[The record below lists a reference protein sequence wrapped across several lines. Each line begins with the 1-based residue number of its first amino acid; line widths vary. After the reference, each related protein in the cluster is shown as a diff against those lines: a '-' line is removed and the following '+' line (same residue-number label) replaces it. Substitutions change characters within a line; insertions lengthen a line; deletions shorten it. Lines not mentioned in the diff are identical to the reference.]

1 VGVGCSQKGILRLGE
16 DHNIS
21 WTKCPPAPLQRH
33 AARFTAGRFSFYD
46 GGVANKRQERDRLA
60 QSDHHIA
67 ELKQSIHEQ
76 LDLIDELK
84 RAGRDA
90 AEDEELL
97 DALLCRRDGGDQKK
111 ERSGLQSACDELI
124 DKGAFITGE

>member
-1 VGVGCSQKGILRLGE
+1 MPPSPNGLSQKQ
-16 DHNIS
+16 D
-21 WTKCPPAPLQRH
+21 Q
-33 AARFTAGRFSFYD
+33 
-46 GGVANKRQERDRLA
+46 LA

-67 ELKQSIHEQ
+67 ELKQSINEQ

-97 DALLCRRDGGDQKK
+97 DALIVILRAVLDHRLVILKRSTPCPWGQTTLLNRHRRRRQSPP
-111 ERSGLQSACDELI
+111 RSSSG
-124 DKGAFITGE
+124 

>member
-1 VGVGCSQKGILRLGE
+1 MPPSPNGLSQKQ
-16 DHNIS
+16 D
-21 WTKCPPAPLQRH
+21 Q
-33 AARFTAGRFSFYD
+33 
-46 GGVANKRQERDRLA
+46 LA

-67 ELKQSIHEQ
+67 ELKQSINEQ

-97 DALLCRRDGGDQKK
+97 DALIVILRAVLDHRLVILKRSTCPWGQTLLNRR
-111 ERSGLQSACDELI
+111 ERRRQSPPRSSSG
-124 DKGAFITGE
+124 

>member
-1 VGVGCSQKGILRLGE
+1 MRAA
-16 DHNIS
+16 NICATTS
-21 WTKCPPAPLQRH
+21 H
-33 AARFTAGRFSFYD
+33 AARFTAGRYSFYD
-46 GGVANKRQERDRLA
+46 ASMANKRQKQDQLA

-67 ELKQSIHEQ
+67 ELKQSINEQ

-97 DALLCRRDGGDQKK
+97 DALIVILRAVLDHRLVILKRSTPCPWGQTTLLNRHGRRRQSPP
-111 ERSGLQSACDELI
+111 RSSSG
-124 DKGAFITGE
+124 

>member
-1 VGVGCSQKGILRLGE
+1 MPPSPNGLSQKQ
-16 DHNIS
+16 D
-21 WTKCPPAPLQRH
+21 Q
-33 AARFTAGRFSFYD
+33 
-46 GGVANKRQERDRLA
+46 LA

-67 ELKQSIHEQ
+67 ELKQSINEQ

-97 DALLCRRDGGDQKK
+97 DALIVILRAVLDHRLVILKRSTPRPWGQTTLLNRHGEDDKARRVAHLVD
-111 ERSGLQSACDELI
+111 SSARVHSR
-124 DKGAFITGE
+124 AVFIS